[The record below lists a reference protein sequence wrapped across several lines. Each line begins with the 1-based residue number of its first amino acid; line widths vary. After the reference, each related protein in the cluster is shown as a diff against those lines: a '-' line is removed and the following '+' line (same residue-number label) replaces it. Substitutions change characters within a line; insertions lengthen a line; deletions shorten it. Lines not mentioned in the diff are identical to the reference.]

1 MADSFLNLVKRLVS
15 ILPSDWNKVTFS
27 LFVREC
33 SINGKTAFSKEFK
46 CYCLSD
52 SCDTPINLVK
62 VYEENF
68 DIEDLFF
75 DLLDFFYKNYFNKD
89 SNFITLKVHKD
100 GNYEIKRISLNNNI
114 SNDEIVDIINEYIEK
129 DL

>member
-33 SINGKTAFSKEFK
+33 SINGKIAFSKEFK

-62 VYEENF
+62 VYE
-68 DIEDLFF
+68 
-75 DLLDFFYKNYFNKD
+75 
-89 SNFITLKVHKD
+89 
-100 GNYEIKRISLNNNI
+100 
-114 SNDEIVDIINEYIEK
+114 
-129 DL
+129 